1 LPDQILRKCVGIQ
14 HGTVIERGGEFLDHD
29 GSFGALDEQS
39 RMYFSAGHGTH
50 LSRFSKPETAEQG
63 FKDVSLHVSRILRE
77 FPDGWNPGNR
87 VVLSPEDG
95 I

>member
-14 HGTVIERGGEFLDHD
+14 DGAVVERGGEFLDYD
-29 GSFGALDEQS
+29 GSFGALDEQG

-50 LSRFSKPETAEQG
+50 PSRFSKPVTTEQV
-63 FKDVSLHVSRILRE
+63 FEDVALHVSRILRE
-77 FPDGWNPGNR
+77 FPDGWNSGNR